1 MADDGSH
8 GRTTLDAEIELQER
22 TVALLTRYSKAR
34 PAGDGSHR
42 SLKEAENRL
51 RELRRKR
58 SLRSQTQFQGD
69 EN

>member
-1 MADDGSH
+1 MVDEGSH
-8 GRTTLDAEIELQER
+8 GRTMLDAEIELQER
-22 TVALLTRYSKAR
+22 TVTLLARYSRAR

-51 RELRRKR
+51 CELQRQR
-58 SLRSQTQFQGD
+58 SLRDQVQRQGD